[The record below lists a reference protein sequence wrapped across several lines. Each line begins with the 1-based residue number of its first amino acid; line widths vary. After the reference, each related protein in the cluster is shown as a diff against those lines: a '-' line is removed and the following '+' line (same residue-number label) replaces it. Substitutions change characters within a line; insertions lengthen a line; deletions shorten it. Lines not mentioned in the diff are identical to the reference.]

1 MRLQFLIWKV
11 YEMKRLEA
19 DVAKLIRAIEA
30 KTGKHVMIGSVES
43 ATGGRIA
50 DRITNISG
58 SSDYFKGTIVS
69 YNNDIK
75 MRVAGVRDETLKL
88 HGAVSHETAKEMAE
102 GGRKLLQVDFCIS
115 TTGIAGP
122 TGATPM
128 KPVGLFYLGLAG
140 AAGISSYKHIFTGK
154 REEIKEKAT
163 RAALQLLKNELE
175 NKLDTLKDIQLEEKH
190 VVTCFLEH
198 QKLILILRR
207 SGKVGTYKRAW
218 AGVSGYLESDPLD
231 QAYTEIREETGLF
244 KSSVKL
250 ITTGHPLEIIDKD
263 INKKWIVHPFLFHV
277 TDPERLKIDWE
288 HTEFKWI
295 KPHDLSKYKTV
306 PGLKAALG
314 SVLD

>member
-1 MRLQFLIWKV
+1 
-11 YEMKRLEA
+11 MKRLEA

-30 KTGKHVMIGSVES
+30 KTGKHIMIGSVES

-58 SSDYFKGTIVS
+58 SADYFKGTIVS

-75 MRVAGVRDETLKL
+75 TRVVGVKEETLKMQ
-88 HGAVSHETAKEMAE
+88 GAVSHETAREMAA
-102 GGRKLLQVDFCIS
+102 GGLKLLQLDFCIS

-122 TGATPM
+122 TGATPE
-128 KPVGLFYLGLAG
+128 KPVGLFYLGLAS
-140 AAGISSYKHIFTGK
+140 AAGISSYKHVFTGK

-163 RAALQLLKNELE
+163 RASLQLLKNELE
-175 NKLDTLKDIQLEEKH
+175 NKLDTLKNIQLEEKH

-198 QKLILILRR
+198 QKMILILRR

-218 AGVSGYLESDPLD
+218 AGVSGYMESDPLD

-244 KSSVKL
+244 KSSIKL
-250 ITTGHPLEIIDKD
+250 ITTGRPLEIIDKD
-263 INKKWIVHPFLFHV
+263 INRKWIVHPFLFHV
-277 TDPERLKIDWE
+277 MDPERVKMDWE

-295 KPHDLSKYKTV
+295 KPRDLSKYKTV

>member
-1 MRLQFLIWKV
+1 MLLQLLMRTV
-11 YEMKRLEA
+11 YEMKKLEA
-19 DVAKLIRAIEA
+19 DIHNLVKAIAA
-30 KTGKHVMIGSVES
+30 KTSKFVLIGSVES

-50 DRITNISG
+50 DKITNVPG
-58 SSDYFKGTIVS
+58 SSDYFMGAIVS
-69 YNNDIK
+69 YSNDVK
-75 MRVAGVRDETLKL
+75 MQVAGVREETLKL
-88 HGAVSHETAKEMAE
+88 HGAVSSETAKEMAQ
-102 GGRKLLQVDFCIS
+102 GGLKLMHLDICVS

-122 TGATPM
+122 TGETPL
-128 KPVGLFYLGLAG
+128 KPLGLFYLGLAT
-140 AAGISSYKHIFTGK
+140 AAGVASYKHIFKGQ

-163 RAALQLLKNELE
+163 KAALQLLSDELQAR
-175 NKLDTLKDIQLEEKH
+175 LDKASNIPLEEKH

-198 QKLILILRR
+198 QKMVLILRR
-207 SGKVGTYKRAW
+207 SGKVGTYKRSW

-250 ITTGHPLEIIDKD
+250 VNTGRPLEVIDKS

-295 KPHDLSKYKTV
+295 KPSDLSKYKTV
-306 PGLKAALG
+306 PGLKTALD

>member
-30 KTGKHVMIGSVES
+30 KTGKHIMIGSVES

-58 SSDYFKGTIVS
+58 SADYFKGTIVS

-75 MRVAGVRDETLKL
+75 TRVVGVKEETLKL

-102 GGRKLLQVDFCIS
+102 GGLKLLRLDFCIS

-122 TGATPM
+122 TGATPV
-128 KPVGLFYLGLAG
+128 KPVGLFYLGLASATG
-140 AAGISSYKHIFTGK
+140 TSSYKHIFKGK

-198 QKLILILRR
+198 QKMILILRR

-250 ITTGHPLEIIDKD
+250 ITTGRPLEIIDKD